1 VRALLRSRL
10 GRRPGLFRAM
20 LVQLLCVGPRC
31 PSDVCHSRCR
41 VTALPNGELPWRG
54 TAGQADRGATCRS
67 SLEIR
72 PTPSAEKRAVLNAS
86 WGSPHILTFS
96 NRCHYIYSR
105 RASDRNTRSA
115 LTLVIWNRHA
125 VYSVSRDRRGIEQ
138 SPMHR
143 TLPQSARWPTCGARV
158 SLLDSRASVTGWSA
172 CQAVQEMAKASTGR
186 LEGFCR

>member
-1 VRALLRSRL
+1 
-10 GRRPGLFRAM
+10 M

-31 PSDVCHSRCR
+31 PSDVCHLRCR

-143 TLPQSARWPTCGARV
+143 TLPQSALADLRRKG
-158 SLLDSRASVTGWSA
+158 LVTGQPRFCNRMVCMPSGA
-172 CQAVQEMAKASTGR
+172 GNGQGFHGPVGGILPMIS
-186 LEGFCR
+186 EGVIIAFFECFI